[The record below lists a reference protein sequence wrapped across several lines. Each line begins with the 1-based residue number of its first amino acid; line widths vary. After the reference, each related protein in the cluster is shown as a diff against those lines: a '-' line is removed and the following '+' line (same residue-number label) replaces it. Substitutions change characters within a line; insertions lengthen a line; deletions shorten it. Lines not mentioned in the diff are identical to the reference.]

1 MNQNNNVEN
10 YGKIVDDVL
19 LYINDDSNFMLSNQ
33 FLNKKIVSVFRDNEL
48 MSTADSFFKSNLNIS
63 ETSKN
68 TFMHRNTLIYRIQKI
83 YKVTGLNIRTVK
95 DAVTFITLKSIY
107 DKIRNSK

>member
-1 MNQNNNVEN
+1 MSNKETEIC
-10 YGKIVDDVL
+10 YGEVINDVL
-19 LYINDDSNFMLSNQ
+19 SYVNDESNFMLSNQ
-33 FLNKKIVSVFRDNEL
+33 FLNKKIVSVFRDEEL
-48 MSTADSFFKSNLNIS
+48 MSTADNFFKSDLNIS

-95 DAVTFITLKSIY
+95 DAVTFITLKAIY